1 MPQHKFI
8 TKQLIDKGWS
18 EDKKYCLTD
27 KQGKRFLLRVSPIE
41 QYDRKKSEYELMSQ
55 VATLGVPM
63 CKPLEFGTSDE
74 GVYSIQTWIDGVD
87 VEENVHNLTC
97 EEQYSYGFEAGR
109 ILKEIHKIPAPKGI
123 EDWEIY
129 FNRKADRKIKMYEEV
144 LSSTK
149 MGKPSL
155 ITLMLT
161 DIYSAVALEL
171 ISTEIIISAI

>member
-1 MPQHKFI
+1 M
-8 TKQLIDKGWS
+8 T
-18 EDKKYCLTD
+18 E
-27 KQGKRFLLRVSPIE
+27 
-41 QYDRKKSEYELMSQ
+41 KSEYELMSQ

-129 FNRKADRKIKMYEEV
+129 FNRKADRKIKMYEECPIKYENGQAFIDYINAHRYL
-144 LSSTK
+144 LSGRPRTYRHGDALSAPTASSD
-149 MGKPSL
+149 PSRGRHH
-155 ITLMLT
+155 
-161 DIYSAVALEL
+161 ALQDERQ
-171 ISTEIIISAI
+171 SNRPVRKHPPDA

>member
-1 MPQHKFI
+1 M
-8 TKQLIDKGWS
+8 
-18 EDKKYCLTD
+18 
-27 KQGKRFLLRVSPIE
+27 LRVSPIE

-109 ILKEIHKIPAPKGI
+109 ILKEIHKIPAPKG
-123 EDWEIY
+123 
-129 FNRKADRKIKMYEEV
+129 
-144 LSSTK
+144 
-149 MGKPSL
+149 
-155 ITLMLT
+155 
-161 DIYSAVALEL
+161 EL
-171 ISTEIIISAI
+171 HPIC